1 LKLFIDHIGI
11 VVRSLEE
18 SVPFYEAIFGPPVQ
32 RVSWRGKDAEYVAKM
47 VAHPGLE
54 LDAAFFQVPYTQTLI
69 EMIEY
74 RGVAATGEKL
84 DPMKVSAM
92 HLGLYVDDLD
102 AVVDRLKG
110 FGVKFRSEPVAIPY
124 GPSKGWRTIYFNDP
138 NGVNIQ
144 LMETNS
150 RPGDVP
156 LPAGVKGTSK

>member
-1 LKLFIDHIGI
+1 MKLFIDHIGI
-11 VVRSLEE
+11 VVRSLQE
-18 SVPFYEAIFGPPVQ
+18 SVPFYEALFGAPVQ
-32 RVSWRGKDAEYVAKM
+32 RVSWRGKDAEYVAAM

-54 LDAAFFQVPYTQTLI
+54 LDGVFFQVPYTQTLL

-74 RGVAATGEKL
+74 HGVAETGERL

-102 AVVDRLKG
+102 AVVARLKA
-110 FGVKFRSEPVAIPY
+110 FGVTFRSGPIDIPY
-124 GPSKGWRTIYFNDP
+124 GPSKGGRTIYFNDP

-144 LMETNS
+144 LMETHS

-156 LPAGVKGTSK
+156 LPAGVKGASA

>member
-110 FGVKFRSEPVAIPY
+110 FGVKFR
-124 GPSKGWRTIYFNDP
+124 
-138 NGVNIQ
+138 
-144 LMETNS
+144 
-150 RPGDVP
+150 
-156 LPAGVKGTSK
+156 

>member
-1 LKLFIDHIGI
+1 MKLFIDHIGI

-18 SVPFYEAIFGPPVQ
+18 SVPFYEALFGAPVQ
-32 RVSWRGKDAEYVAKM
+32 RVSWRGKDAEYVAAM

-54 LDAAFFQVPYTQTLI
+54 LDGVFFQVPYTQTLL

-74 RGVAATGEKL
+74 HGVAETGERL

-102 AVVDRLKG
+102 AVVARLKA
-110 FGVKFRSEPVAIPY
+110 FGVTFRSGPIDIPY
-124 GPSKGWRTIYFNDP
+124 GPSKGGRTIYFNDP

-144 LMETNS
+144 LMETHS

-156 LPAGVKGTSK
+156 LPAGVKGASA

>member
-1 LKLFIDHIGI
+1 MKLFIDHIGI
-11 VVRSLEE
+11 VVRSLKE
-18 SVPFYEAIFGPPVQ
+18 SVPFYEALFGAPVQ
-32 RVSWRGKDAEYVAKM
+32 RVSWRGKDAEYVAAM

-54 LDAAFFQVPYTQTLI
+54 LDGVFFQVPYTQTLI

-74 RGVAATGEKL
+74 HGVAETGERL

-102 AVVDRLKG
+102 AVVARLKA
-110 FGVKFRSEPVAIPY
+110 FGVTFRSGPIDIPY
-124 GPSKGWRTIYFNDP
+124 GPSKGGRTIYFNDP

-144 LMETNS
+144 LMETHS

-156 LPAGVKGTSK
+156 LPAGVKGASA